1 MTDVRWQTKLTQNRV
16 IRWNGLCSNLPN
28 IAQLL
33 TAGWHV
39 DMLGTATCI
48 LAENVSVVEHWLKL
62 KEHEAEEN
70 MSELAT
76 NGSLQTRQHTK
87 SNQVRSDLRSFQL
100 TVLVDRQ
107 THTHTHR
114 QTHRQAGKQT
124 KQSTL
129 MGHFRSVGILWKASV
144 LVVHIKYC
152 IKIQSVL
159 SIFVKKN
166 IKYKFYMT
174 QESLIINEIRNGRYR
189 VALRNTLQRL
199 PVAKML
205 HKSPHSR
212 RHKWLFSSVANILI
226 KKL

>member
-1 MTDVRWQTKLTQNRV
+1 
-16 IRWNGLCSNLPN
+16 LPN

-107 THTHTHR
+107 THTHTER

-129 MGHFRSVGILWKASV
+129 MGHFRSVGIL
-144 LVVHIKYC
+144 
-152 IKIQSVL
+152 
-159 SIFVKKN
+159 
-166 IKYKFYMT
+166 
-174 QESLIINEIRNGRYR
+174 
-189 VALRNTLQRL
+189 
-199 PVAKML
+199 
-205 HKSPHSR
+205 
-212 RHKWLFSSVANILI
+212 
-226 KKL
+226 